1 MPSSTGDPVDESDN
15 PPFYDSRKEAESSFW
30 RLKKAAD
37 TSRENRVKRVLAQE
51 EESLLSTLGRV
62 TYISA
67 CILFDGLILTEIP
80 VRMGKTAFSWIIFL
94 IILWSAIR
102 IQSKLY
108 DKWFAIDIS
117 QIDFDR
123 DR

>member
-1 MPSSTGDPVDESDN
+1 M
-15 PPFYDSRKEAESSFW
+15 
-30 RLKKAAD
+30 
-37 TSRENRVKRVLAQE
+37 KRVMAQE
-51 EESLLSTLGRV
+51 EESLLATLGRV

-94 IILWSAIR
+94 ILLWAAIR
-102 IQSKLY
+102 IQRRLY
-108 DKWFAIDIS
+108 DNWFSVDIS

-123 DR
+123 H

>member
-1 MPSSTGDPVDESDN
+1 M
-15 PPFYDSRKEAESSFW
+15 
-30 RLKKAAD
+30 
-37 TSRENRVKRVLAQE
+37 AQE
-51 EESLLSTLGRV
+51 EESLLATLGRV

-94 IILWSAIR
+94 ILLWAAIR
-102 IQSKLY
+102 IQRRLY
-108 DKWFAIDIS
+108 DNWFSVDIS

-123 DR
+123 H

>member
-1 MPSSTGDPVDESDN
+1 MPRSTGTPNGESDP

-37 TSRENRVKRVLAQE
+37 TSRENRVKRILAQE